1 LDESIRLW
9 RMHWIS
15 YALVSAIA
23 LLPPGVL
30 LVWLG
35 SQQSARTRQIV
46 DDAFTFGDGAF
57 RPEDLLAI
65 QAPGFAVYII
75 LSALFGFLW
84 SGAVVST
91 TDTYQR
97 GREPGIGAVY
107 GTALRRLGVM
117 VVSALVFLLAC
128 IGLLIPSALLA
139 VPTLGGLLGG
149 PVAII
154 CLLVWWMAPNM
165 RKTWFKWLIILAA
178 PFGLLVYILGR
189 WWMFIAAIVLER
201 QGPIDGLRRSW
212 QLTAGHWF
220 RVVGIL
226 LVVSLIVGILGSVV
240 TSVIQVP
247 LTISAASRG
256 EIGMSPVETALV
268 YGVSVVFQ
276 VLFTGMSGAVY
287 GVLFNDLRNRRE
299 GADIAERLR
308 ELETSPQ
315 PASA

>member
-1 LDESIRLW
+1 
-9 RMHWIS
+9 
-15 YALVSAIA
+15 
-23 LLPPGVL
+23 
-30 LVWLG
+30 
-35 SQQSARTRQIV
+35 
-46 DDAFTFGDGAF
+46 
-57 RPEDLLAI
+57 
-65 QAPGFAVYII
+65 
-75 LSALFGFLW
+75 
-84 SGAVVST
+84 
-91 TDTYQR
+91 
-97 GREPGIGAVY
+97 
-107 GTALRRLGVM
+107 
-117 VVSALVFLLAC
+117 
-128 IGLLIPSALLA
+128 ALLA

-178 PFGLLVYILGR
+178 PFGLLIYILGR

-226 LVVSLIVGILGSVV
+226 VVVGLIVGILGSVV

-268 YGVSVVFQ
+268 YGVNVVFQ
-276 VLFTGMSGAVY
+276 VLFSGMSGAVY

-308 ELETSPQ
+308 ELEMSPQ
-315 PASA
+315 PANTGV